1 MEQQKYKS
9 IIVLGIVCSLPCS
22 STSFDIHSIQQQGQ
36 DFSEL
41 SDGSLYFKHHGEA

>member
-1 MEQQKYKS
+1 MAVIANVGS
-9 IIVLGIVCSLPCS
+9 LACSRTP
-22 STSFDIHSIQQQGQ
+22 FDIYSIQQQGQ